1 MKFKSSNL
9 LLILSLSL
17 SLGAA
22 SAFAHGEKMDVKMD
36 EGEAARARIEKYIST
51 RDDKEADEIL
61 EHILSHPILNI
72 DQILIQLKR
81 WKRYEEE
88 KKGPLFDQK
97 LAIGSGDIKYALY
110 VPEGYSSQIAYPLI
124 VCLHGAGFDGNR
136 YLERWSARL
145 GESYIVLCPSVEGGT
160 WWTDEAASQ
169 VISLIEDVKERYNI
183 DTNRIF
189 LTGMSNGGVGALR
202 IGIYFPDRFAGV
214 APMAGA
220 MPVEAMPFLKNL
232 KNTPVYIIHGSKDQV
247 MPVEYSRKISNRLQD
262 LGYDVVYKEHD
273 MVHPQAGGHFFPA
286 EELPELIKWLGGKRR
301 DPYPKELTF
310 RVSGTGRRGY
320 YWVTIDE
327 MEEGKEGNKSRVLF
341 TSIETKVIDG
351 NRIEVKSEK
360 VKTYTLFL
368 NDKIVDLSKDV
379 TIVTN
384 GKVSFEGHIK
394 KDPSILL
401 KDARSRQDREML
413 FPATIT
419 IKVD

>member
-1 MKFKSSNL
+1 M
-9 LLILSLSL
+9 LILSLSL
-17 SLGAA
+17 SLGLV
-22 SAFAHGEKMDVKMD
+22 SAFAHEEKMEVEMD
-36 EGEAARARIEKYIST
+36 EGEAARASIEKYIST

-88 KKGPLFDQK
+88 KKGALIDQK
-97 LAIGSGDIKYALY
+97 ATIGSSEIRYALY
-110 VPEGYSSQIAYPLI
+110 VPEGYSPQIAYPLI

-136 YLERWSARL
+136 YLERWSTRL
-145 GESYIVLCPSVEGGT
+145 GESYIILCPSVEGGV
-160 WWTDEAASQ
+160 WWTDEAAVQ
-169 VISLIEDVKERYNI
+169 VISLIQDIKARYNI

-202 IGIYFPDRFAGV
+202 IGINFPDRFAGV

-247 MPVEYSRKISNRLQD
+247 MSVEYSRKINSRLQD

-286 EELPELIKWLGGKRR
+286 EELPDLVKWLGGKRR
-301 DPYPKELTF
+301 NPYPKELTF
-310 RVSGTGRRGY
+310 LMNGNGRRGY

-327 MEEGKEGNKSRVLF
+327 TEDKKEGKKNRALF
-341 TSIETKVIDG
+341 TSIEAKVADG
-351 NRIEVKSEK
+351 NRIEVKCEK

-384 GKVSFEGHIK
+384 GKVSFVGLIK

-413 FPATIT
+413 FAASMT
-419 IKVD
+419 IKVE

>member
-1 MKFKSSNL
+1 M
-9 LLILSLSL
+9 SLSL
-17 SLGAA
+17 SLGLV
-22 SAFAHGEKMDVKMD
+22 SAFAHEEKMEVEMD

-51 RDDKEADEIL
+51 RDNEEADGIL
-61 EHILSHPILNI
+61 DHILSHPILDI
-72 DQILIQLKR
+72 DQMLIQLKR

-88 KKGPLFDQK
+88 GKGTLFDQK
-97 LAIGSGDIKYALY
+97 ATIGSREIRYALY
-110 VPEGYSSQIAYPLI
+110 VPQGYSPQIAYPLI

-145 GESYIVLCPSVEGGT
+145 GESYIVLCPSVKGGM
-160 WWTDEAASQ
+160 WWTDEAAGQ
-169 VISLIEDVKERYNI
+169 VISLIEDVKARYNI
-183 DTNRIF
+183 DTSRIF

-202 IGIYFPDRFAGV
+202 IGMNFSDRFAGV

-247 MPVEYSRKISNRLQD
+247 MSVEYSRKISDRLTD

-273 MVHPQAGGHFFPA
+273 RVHPEAGGHFFPA
-286 EELPELIKWLGGKRR
+286 EELPDLIKWLGGKRR
-301 DPYPKELTF
+301 NPYPKELTF
-310 RVSGTGRRGY
+310 LMNGNGRRGY

-327 MEEGKEGNKSRVLF
+327 TEEKKEGKKNRALF
-341 TSIETKVIDG
+341 TSIEARVIDG
-351 NRIEVKSEK
+351 NRIEVKCEK

-384 GKVSFEGHIK
+384 GKVSFEGLIK

-401 KDARSRQDREML
+401 KDARSRQDRDML
-413 FPATIT
+413 FTSAIT